1 MDESNGRRRTDALN
15 SINEGKRTRGGRR
28 RRLGFGRWSDGVQL
42 GAVGCR
48 ALLASS
54 VGVEVGTAQLDAWHG
69 HRAVDVAGAAG
80 ACSAGRCRGRLCV
93 RRARLGRKGGERNGR
108 GERER
113 KCRGRRRLGK
123 PGARG

>member
-1 MDESNGRRRTDALN
+1 VALN

-54 VGVEVGTAQLDAWHG
+54 VGVEPACLGPARGRVC
-69 HRAVDVAGAAG
+69 GAA
-80 ACSAGRCRGRLCV
+80 AGR
-93 RRARLGRKGGERNGR
+93 
-108 GERER
+108 
-113 KCRGRRRLGK
+113 
-123 PGARG
+123 GA

>member
-1 MDESNGRRRTDALN
+1 MALN
-15 SINEGKRTRGGRR
+15 SINEGKRTRGGRH

-80 ACSAGRCRGRLCV
+80 AWRLLAGSRDAGRIGCL
-93 RRARLGRKGGERNGR
+93 ALG
-108 GERER
+108 
-113 KCRGRRRLGK
+113 
-123 PGARG
+123 